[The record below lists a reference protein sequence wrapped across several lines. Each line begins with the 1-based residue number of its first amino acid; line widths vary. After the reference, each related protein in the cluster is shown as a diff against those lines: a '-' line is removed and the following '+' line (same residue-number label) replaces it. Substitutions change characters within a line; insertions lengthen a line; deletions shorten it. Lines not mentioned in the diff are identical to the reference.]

1 MRNLNSILIEGLV
14 LDSHTLASLAGPDGL
29 PCCTFSLAS
38 GSDAPSIPVIA
49 YSRLAARCSE
59 LLSEGSS
66 VRVVGRIAQD
76 LEASAAAGSF
86 RLHVI
91 AEHVEIQPARSKPV
105 LVETADANF

>member
-14 LDSHTLASLAGPDGL
+14 LASPPLASHTGPEGL
-29 PCCTFSLAS
+29 LYCTFSLAS

-49 YSRLAARCSE
+49 YSRLAARCTE
-59 LLSEGSS
+59 LLYEGSS

-76 LEASAAAGSF
+76 VEATATTGSF

-91 AEHVEIQPARSKPV
+91 AEHIEVQPSRSKLV
-105 LVETADANF
+105 LVETADVGF